1 MLNKNCQVTG
11 RPLHNYEME
20 EVFLEKIINY
30 YFRGDFVTYKEI

>member
-11 RPLHNYEME
+11 RPTHKYEME

-30 YFRGDFVTYKEI
+30 YFQGHFFTYKEM